1 MSKLGN
7 EPAYP
12 CANEQNQTATGETIR
27 QKYVR
32 DAMQGLLSG
41 HGSIVLIDSEC
52 ALISASAIKI
62 ADACLSEEARTRE

>member
-12 CANEQNQTATGETIR
+12 FLYEGGGANGETIR

-32 DAMQGLLSG
+32 AAMQGLLSG

-52 ALISASAIKI
+52 ALISARAIKI